1 MPRLHGV
8 PAGLLGGAAARAA
21 APQFPDLEAY
31 GGDAQGVVI
40 VTDAAD
46 VCVQTRPL
54 LRVRDLHG
62 AGWV

>member
-1 MPRLHGV
+1 MPRMEFLRGCWAALV
-8 PAGLLGGAAARAA
+8 RAPAP
-21 APQFPDLEAY
+21 APQYPDLETY